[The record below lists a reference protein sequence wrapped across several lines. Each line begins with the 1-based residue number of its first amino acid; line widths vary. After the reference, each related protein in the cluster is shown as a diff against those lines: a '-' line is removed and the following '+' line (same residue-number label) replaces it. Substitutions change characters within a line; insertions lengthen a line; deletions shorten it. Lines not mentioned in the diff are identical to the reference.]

1 MSLSATSSPRRRATF
16 DWRSERLLPYVL
28 LAPAFV
34 VTLVIVFMPMVQ
46 AVWTSFYDLI
56 LFKPNASKFVGFGN
70 YVKLFN
76 DPVFWAALWNTLLW
90 IGLTVPLQMG
100 LGLLTALLLN
110 REFPWRGLARA
121 LIIIPWAL
129 PSVVIALMWRWIYDP
144 NTGVLNDILIYLSVV
159 QAAVPWLADPKV
171 AIYAII
177 ATLTWQGSVPLLL
190 CRAGGHFREP
200 VVQAASIDGGV
211 ILEVL
216 QSHAGHMHHSWECTT
231 AGLLRVS
238 GRANSMD
245 VIFVMTGGGPGYATY
260 TLPLYA
266 FIKARQNLDF
276 GYGTSIAVTFT
287 ILLERSWFSTS
298 PVPCARLK
306 DDAEKHAS
314 PDRHNRF
321 ACSRDRPVRHGTV
334 RVDDTDVT
342 HADCHPLRHW
352 RLPLAHGLAD

>member
-110 REFPWRGLARA
+110 REFPWRGVARA

-159 QAAVPWLADPKV
+159 QQAVPWLADPKV

-177 ATLTWQGSVPLLL
+177 ATLTWQGFPFFAVMIL
-190 CRAGGHFREP
+190 AGLQGIPKSQYE
-200 VVQAASIDGGV
+200 AASIDGASSWRQFLHITLPG
-211 ILEVL
+211 IAPVL
-216 QSHAGHMHHSWECTT
+216 AT
-231 AGLLRVS
+231 AGLLRVIWV
-238 GRANSMD
+238 ANSMD

-287 ILLERSWFSTS
+287 ILLGAFVVLYLARTMREVER
-298 PVPCARLK
+298 
-306 DDAEKHAS
+306 
-314 PDRHNRF
+314 
-321 ACSRDRPVRHGTV
+321 
-334 RVDDTDVT
+334 
-342 HADCHPLRHW
+342 
-352 RLPLAHGLAD
+352 